1 MGKVVGTGELNK
13 KALVCVVGPHHD
25 IGPCTDSS
33 SSSSDDG
40 GGAAAAAGATK
51 MHPYRRKK
59 AYVQCTDYIG
69 AAILTLLIEQVY
81 IAKQSQVSINDVKNE

>member
-25 IGPCTDSS
+25 TGPCTDSS
-33 SSSSDDG
+33 SSSSSDDG
-40 GGAAAAAGATK
+40 GGGAAAAGATK

-59 AYVQCTDYIG
+59 HMCSAQT
-69 AAILTLLIEQVY
+69 T
-81 IAKQSQVSINDVKNE
+81 